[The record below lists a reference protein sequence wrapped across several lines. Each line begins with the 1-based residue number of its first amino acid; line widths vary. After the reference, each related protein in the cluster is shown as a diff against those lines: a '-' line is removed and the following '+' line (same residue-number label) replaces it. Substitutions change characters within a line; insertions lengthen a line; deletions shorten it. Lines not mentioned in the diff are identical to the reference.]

1 MRIKS
6 FLVLCLI
13 ILASCANAPTSVNDL
28 PTDFSN
34 GVWRGVTIGKS
45 NEQDVVKI
53 LGTPNEKIVQSGAY
67 IYRRDG
73 RQIILQFTNG
83 VADQLTANFEE
94 VRAASGAQVMLDLLK
109 VLGRPDWVTW
119 SPLEESRTL
128 IWASKGVAATVL
140 VNRLNVD
147 AAQNLIRGMDLFPK
161 MELSAYKQSK
171 YYSARVP
178 STNPNMVSDGSLG
191 KIEDPFKWELFL
203 TVTATP

>member
-1 MRIKS
+1 MKIKL
-6 FLVLCLI
+6 FLALSLI
-13 ILASCANAPTSVNDL
+13 TLAACANNPTPANNL

-34 GVWRGVTIGKS
+34 GVWRGITIGKS
-45 NEQDVVKI
+45 NEQDVLKI
-53 LGTPNEKIVQSGAY
+53 LGTPNEKIAQSGTT

-73 RQIILQFTNG
+73 RQIILQFADG
-83 VADQLTANFEE
+83 VVDQVTTNFEE
-94 VRAASGAQVMLDLLK
+94 VRAASGAQIMLDLLK
-109 VLGRPDWVTW
+109 VLGRPEWVTW

-147 AAQNLIRGMDLFPK
+147 APQNLIRGMDLFPK
-161 MELSAYKQSK
+161 NELNAYKQSK
-171 YYSARVP
+171 YYLARVP
-178 STNPNMVSDGSLG
+178 PTNPNLASDGSLG